1 MAQPTASLL
10 AVASLFLTTIPTSS
24 PITLSPSFGRI
35 RPIAIASIFLN
46 FSITVANPSRPAIRA
61 RRALPLAILHSLPS
75 DSGLPS
81 APSLI
86 VLVRT
91 PRPAPLVKIVISMK
105 VVTWKAGARGPTRR
119 AGIRGDPEISS
130 PGWERSLVRA
140 LGSGGSHSST
150 DPIRAPSSF
159 FGKIPTGPRSR
170 RCHRPVPRTD
180 GEPRGGVSW
189 KRRWLLGR
197 GWLIVA
203 LAGRSFPGTGRL
215 FFWHLP
221 LSTFEAH
228 RSPSVG
234 PHPFQR
240 LIPNRRRR
248 HRRCSRTPAPR
259 RHQCDRQ
266 FAEIDDGRG
275 RCRWRPGYPAT
286 QAGPLLGKA
295 DNICSLCD
303 LTVLNPTRT
312 SGTEA

>member
-35 RPIAIASIFLN
+35 RPIAIASIFLRL
-46 FSITVANPSRPAIRA
+46 SITVANPSRPAIRA

-75 DSGLPS
+75 NSGLPS

-203 LAGRSFPGTGRL
+203 LAGRSFPGLAACFSGIFHFRL
-215 FFWHLP
+215 SRPTDLRRLGLTLFKTNTKP
-221 LSTFEAH
+221 STSPPSMFTDAGAATTSM
-228 RSPSVG
+228 RSPI
-234 PHPFQR
+234 R
-240 LIPNRRRR
+240 
-248 HRRCSRTPAPR
+248 
-259 RHQCDRQ
+259 
-266 FAEIDDGRG
+266 
-275 RCRWRPGYPAT
+275 
-286 QAGPLLGKA
+286 
-295 DNICSLCD
+295 
-303 LTVLNPTRT
+303 
-312 SGTEA
+312 